1 MRVTCLFTFDF
12 DSICFTLLIQ
22 FNFTRAFKHVNVDVN
37 HAANDRPLF
46 KNCSPKVLI
55 YLFVLLFVD
64 ILVLSKMWK
73 GNEYEDGILRG
84 HLQQTAE
91 IPG

>member
-1 MRVTCLFTFDF
+1 M
-12 DSICFTLLIQ
+12 I
-22 FNFTRAFKHVNVDVN
+22 
-37 HAANDRPLF
+37 
-46 KNCSPKVLI
+46 I

-84 HLQQTAE
+84 NLQQAAE
-91 IPG
+91 VSG